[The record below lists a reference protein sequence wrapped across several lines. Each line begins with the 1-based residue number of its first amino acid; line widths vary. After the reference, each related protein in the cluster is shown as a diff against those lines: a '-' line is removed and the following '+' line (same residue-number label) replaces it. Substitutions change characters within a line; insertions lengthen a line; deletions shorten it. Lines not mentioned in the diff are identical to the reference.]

1 VRIGLFGGTFD
12 PIHHAHLAVA
22 RAAAERFALDK
33 VLLIPAASPPHKGL
47 SSAPYGDRLNMVRLA
62 VGKDPLLAAS
72 DLERGTGRSYSILTV
87 ERVKSDLQEDDE
99 LFFIIGADAFEEIET
114 WYRWRDLLRSVE
126 FIVVTRPG
134 YTYDVPA
141 GAITHEMGG
150 LSLPVSSSDLRQKL
164 ARGEAPAEV
173 PAAVRTYIT
182 EKGLYRQL
190 AGEPKA

>member
-33 VLLIPAASPPHKGL
+33 VLLIPAAAPPHKGS
-47 SSAPYGDRLNMVRLA
+47 SSASYADRLAMVKLA
-62 VGKDPLLAAS
+62 VGKDGLLAAS

-87 ERVKSDLQEDDE
+87 ERVKTDLQEDDE

-134 YTYDVPA
+134 YTYDVPE

-150 LSLPVSSSDLRQKL
+150 LSLPVSSSDLRQRL
-164 ARGEAPAEV
+164 ARGDAPPEV
-173 PAAVRTYIT
+173 PASVRSYIA
-182 EKGLYRQL
+182 EHGLYKQS
-190 AGEPKA
+190 APQPQ

>member
-12 PIHHAHLAVA
+12 PVHYAHLAVA

-33 VLLIPAASPPHKGL
+33 VLLIPAASPPHKGA
-47 SSAPYGDRLNMVRLA
+47 SCASYADRLAMVKLA
-62 VGKDPLLAAS
+62 VGKDNLLAAS

-87 ERVKSDLQEDDE
+87 ERVRADLQEEDE
-99 LFFIIGADAFEEIET
+99 MFFIIGADAFEEIET

-134 YTYDVPA
+134 YTYDVPE
-141 GAITHEMGG
+141 GAITHEMSG
-150 LSLPVSSSDLRQKL
+150 LPVPVSSSDLRQKL

-173 PAAVRTYIT
+173 PAAVRAYIA
-182 EKGLYRQL
+182 ERGLYRQS
-190 AGEPKA
+190 AVQPQ